1 MQIINLQI
9 TPNGVM
15 PKVYASQFDVGREI
29 QFNLYDGATAFV
41 PPAGTAIR
49 FEGKKSDGNGFSYAC
64 TYNDNVVTVALTD
77 QMTVFA
83 EEVPCELR
91 LDYNG
96 TDIGTIN
103 VILAIEK
110 SPIDENTPMSDTEI
124 PAIIELARNE
134 QYNAE
139 AWAEGTRNGVPVGPT
154 DPTYENNAKYYAEHS
169 TASIASLS
177 DTNIQDLTDGQ
188 ILKYDADSGDW
199 INANESGG
207 SSTLGGLTDVT
218 ITTPTNGQIL
228 KYDAA
233 NDEWVNGDAPSG
245 AGGSTVT
252 ITTAESA
259 LFGQAVTI
267 TDGVDTYTGT
277 FDNTGNCEIQGVAIT
292 GTATVSATGG
302 GQTATASLTMPYFG
316 NYSTTLA
323 FFSATVNVTFPY
335 ANGASCILSDG
346 VTTLTANTSPMAFN
360 VPNTGTWT
368 ATVTLDGQTK
378 TDSAIITSDGQTASL
393 TIEYGTINLSYDNDF
408 KGETITCTSGGTTI
422 TKTAPNDAN
431 AMTFYPPTTGNWSIS
446 GTAGGVTYTAS
457 PDPIVVSSLSTA
469 VSAILQTIPD
479 GSTVTPTDDI
489 QTWLACGGIF
499 NKNYTTIGQ
508 VLADSTTLLALISD
522 NNAVDYMVRST
533 TWASS
538 VCANSTAM
546 TDIGANDYC
555 ASTLLANSTW
565 STAIANSTYFES
577 VLNVK
582 VPTMT
587 SNTTPSGEC
596 LVWDRYGTD
605 FDPWHAF
612 DNNESTR
619 AIGYNVSNGAA
630 IGYNF
635 NRQVKVVKVHIK
647 AVVGNPGWEPG
658 ITYLQGSNDGNTWVD
673 LGNINITE
681 YIFDRSFTVYNETS
695 YSKYRIQSRPG
706 NTSHTL
712 DICELQ
718 FYGR

>member
-110 SPIDENTPMSDTEI
+110 SPIDENTPMSDTEL

-218 ITTPTNGQIL
+218 ITTPANGQIL

-245 AGGSTVT
+245 GGMVSHIIVESDAG
-252 ITTAESA
+252 ESS
-259 LFGQAVTI
+259 I
-267 TDGVDTYTGT
+267 
-277 FDNTGNCEIQGVAIT
+277 
-292 GTATVSATGG
+292 
-302 GQTATASLTMPYFG
+302 
-316 NYSTTLA
+316 
-323 FFSATVNVTFPY
+323 
-335 ANGASCILSDG
+335 
-346 VTTLTANTSPMAFN
+346 
-360 VPNTGTWT
+360 
-368 ATVTLDGQTK
+368 TVTLPSGIVK
-378 TDSAIITSDGQTASL
+378 TCTQVEGSTTQWETTSDEYGTHIIDAYKDGDDAQAMLNIQYVGEYLVHDEHYYHTINVTVMSGASITITGNGETYSGTGTGSAVAFAVHGKEKTYTVTTSVDGVSAASQTVTTPATSGQSTNL
-393 TIEYGTINLSYDNDF
+393 TFSYGTINLTYADDF
-408 KGETITCTSGGTTI
+408 KGASITCTDGNKTI
-422 TKTAPNDAN
+422 TKTAPNDATT
-431 AMTFYPPTTGNWSIS
+431 MTFYPPNTGNWSIS
-446 GTAGGVTYTAS
+446 GAAGGVTYTAS

-469 VSAILQTIPD
+469 VSANLQTFATINVTLYGAKEDTITFTDAAGVSHTVTFASGATSKSETLKVNPTGTTSITFTSSVAKNPSNLSQNYSKNVSLTQSTTNVYVMPD
-479 GSTVTPTDDI
+479 NVIFWYGYGAGAVDNYWSLGGTRTGSGTCTKWTVNTNSISCNLGSTFVVNKGQTNYVSLDVTSINTLHMIADNDTHTSLDVSSI
-489 QTWLACGGIF
+489 TGDKLLGFSDCYGGSAGIF
-499 NKNYTTIGQ
+499 NIWGLKSSWNAWYSATTYVESNI
-508 VLADSTTLLALISD
+508 VPREAYSIAI
-522 NNAVDYMVRST
+522 NAIYYD
-533 TWASS
+533 
-538 VCANSTAM
+538 
-546 TDIGANDYC
+546 
-555 ASTLLANSTW
+555 
-565 STAIANSTYFES
+565 
-577 VLNVK
+577 
-582 VPTMT
+582 
-587 SNTTPSGEC
+587 
-596 LVWDRYGTD
+596 
-605 FDPWHAF
+605 
-612 DNNESTR
+612 
-619 AIGYNVSNGAA
+619 
-630 IGYNF
+630 
-635 NRQVKVVKVHIK
+635 
-647 AVVGNPGWEPG
+647 
-658 ITYLQGSNDGNTWVD
+658 
-673 LGNINITE
+673 
-681 YIFDRSFTVYNETS
+681 
-695 YSKYRIQSRPG
+695 
-706 NTSHTL
+706 
-712 DICELQ
+712 
-718 FYGR
+718 

>member
-199 INANESGG
+199 INTNESGG

-218 ITTPTNGQIL
+218 LETPTNGQIL
-228 KYDAA
+228 KYDED

-245 AGGSTVT
+245 GMASHIIVESDAG
-252 ITTAESA
+252 ESS
-259 LFGQAVTI
+259 V
-267 TDGVDTYTGT
+267 
-277 FDNTGNCEIQGVAIT
+277 
-292 GTATVSATGG
+292 
-302 GQTATASLTMPYFG
+302 
-316 NYSTTLA
+316 
-323 FFSATVNVTFPY
+323 
-335 ANGASCILSDG
+335 
-346 VTTLTANTSPMAFN
+346 
-360 VPNTGTWT
+360 
-368 ATVTLDGQTK
+368 TVTLPSGTVK
-378 TDSAIITSDGQTASL
+378 TCTQVEGSTTQWETTSDEYGTHIIDAYKDGDDAQAMLNIQYVGEYLVHDEHYYHTINVTVKSGASIVITGNGETYSGTGTGSAVAFAVHGKEKTYTVTTSVDGVSAASQTVTTPATSGQSTNL
-393 TIEYGTINLSYDNDF
+393 TFSYGTINLTYANDF
-408 KGETITCTSGGTTI
+408 KGASITCTDGNKTI
-422 TKTAPNDAN
+422 TKTAPNDATT
-431 AMTFYPPTTGNWSIS
+431 MTFYPPNTGNWSIS
-446 GTAGGVTYTAS
+446 GAAGGVTYTAS

-469 VSAILQTIPD
+469 VSANLQTFATINVTLYGAKEDTITFTDAAGVAHTEVFASGQTSKSVSIKIDPN
-479 GSTVTPTDDI
+479 GSTITFTSSVSKNPSNLSQNYSKNVSLTTSTTSVYVMPNNALYWYGYVNCQDI
-489 QTWLACGGIF
+489 TTANGWSGTNLKAPQYNTRYVNCLSDNGYACGIASA
-499 NKNYTTIGQ
+499 NKVNVTKIKVVYKVTSGQ
-508 VLADSTTLLALISD
+508 FWIQANNSKSYSDGTSSSGFTSTTLALAEY
-522 NNAVDYMVRST
+522 AVS
-533 TWASS
+533 
-538 VCANSTAM
+538 ANC
-546 TDIGANDYC
+546 YP
-555 ASTLLANSTW
+555 
-565 STAIANSTYFES
+565 IAF
-577 VLNVK
+577 
-582 VPTMT
+582 T
-587 SNTTPSGEC
+587 SQN
-596 LVWDRYGTD
+596 
-605 FDPWHAF
+605 
-612 DNNESTR
+612 
-619 AIGYNVSNGAA
+619 
-630 IGYNF
+630 
-635 NRQVKVVKVHIK
+635 
-647 AVVGNPGWEPG
+647 
-658 ITYLQGSNDGNTWVD
+658 
-673 LGNINITE
+673 
-681 YIFDRSFTVYNETS
+681 RSFEISAFWYE
-695 YSKYRIQSRPG
+695 
-706 NTSHTL
+706 
-712 DICELQ
+712 
-718 FYGR
+718 